1 MKDLLHKKTK
11 CLLIQPLFSTFSF
24 WNYRDVCKIA
34 GAQYPAAP
42 LGLMTLAALLPQHW
56 EFKLIDENVEPLKDE
71 HFEWADIVFA
81 GAMLPQQDRLL
92 TIIKKAHKKNRP
104 IVVGG
109 PDPSSQPDIYR
120 EADFL
125 VLGEAEVTIP
135 LFINDLG
142 NKVTSGTY
150 ASSEKADMAEAVIPR
165 FDLVRFKDYLHIGI
179 QFSRGCPHN
188 CEFCD
193 IIELFGRKPR
203 TKTPEQVIR
212 ELQRLY
218 DMGYR
223 GHVDFVD
230 DNLIGHKRD
239 VKQAL
244 LAVNEWL
251 EARNHPFFFSTEAS
265 INLAKEKEL
274 LQLMREA
281 DFRYVFIGV
290 ETPDEESLKQT
301 RKWQNVNISMADSIR
316 LLYDYGMIVNA
327 GFIIGF
333 DSETE
338 RSAGQMIA
346 FIQDTGICMAMVGM
360 LVALPNTQ
368 LTRRLRKEG
377 RLFDDGINLANT
389 TNEIDQTTSGLNFKT
404 VRPRLDILTDYID
417 IVTHLY
423 EPKNYYKRVLYTASH
438 LKPAAG
444 YKPGL
449 KKVLMNI
456 RSFLRLCRVI
466 GLQRETGLLFWA
478 MIFKVLMKNPAAL
491 EAAVNLAAMHIH
503 FYRQSRFLVDLLEER
518 KKMIREI
525 GENRYDEMMLHR
537 DTSLQTEQRSR
548 EIVG

>member
-1 MKDLLHKKTK
+1 MNDLVKMKTK

-24 WNYRDVCKIA
+24 WNYRDVCSIA

-56 EFKLIDENVEPLKDE
+56 VFKLIDENVEPLKDE
-71 HFEWADIVFA
+71 HFAWADIVFA

-92 TIIKKAHKKNRP
+92 TIIKKAHEQSRP

-120 EADFL
+120 EADFR

-150 ASSEKADMAEAVIPR
+150 APDEKADMTEAVIPR
-165 FDLVRFKDYLHIGI
+165 FDLVRFRDYLHIGI

-203 TKTPEQVIR
+203 TKTPEQLIR

-244 LAVNEWL
+244 LVLNEWL
-251 EARNHPFFFSTEAS
+251 KARNHPFFFSTEAS
-265 INLAKEKEL
+265 INLAKEEEL

-290 ETPDEESLKQT
+290 ETPDEEPLKET

-338 RSAGQMIA
+338 TSAKQMIT

-377 RLFDDGINLANT
+377 RLFDDGFSLADT

-404 VRPRLDILTDYID
+404 ARPRFDILSDYIE

-423 EPKNYYKRVLYTASH
+423 EPENYYKRVLYTALH
-438 LKPAAG
+438 LKPGAKF
-444 YKPGL
+444 KPRL
-449 KKVLMNI
+449 KEVLRNV
-456 RSFLRLCRVI
+456 RSFLRLGRVI
-466 GLQRETGLLFWA
+466 GLNRTTGVLFWTT
-478 MIFKVLMKNPAAL
+478 IFKVVIRNPRAL

-503 FYRQSRFLVDLLEER
+503 FYKQSRFLVELLEQR
-518 KKMIREI
+518 KKFIQEV
-525 GENRYDEMMLHR
+525 GEDGYNEKMLHCN
-537 DTSLQTEQRSR
+537 TSVQT
-548 EIVG
+548 

>member
-1 MKDLLHKKTK
+1 MNNLVKMKTK

-24 WNYRDVCKIA
+24 WNYRDVCSIA
-34 GAQYPAAP
+34 GAHYPAAP

-56 EFKLIDENVEPLKDE
+56 DFKLIDENVEPLKDE
-71 HFEWADIVFA
+71 HFDWADIVFA

-92 TIIKKAHKKNRP
+92 TIIKRAHDKSRP

-135 LFINDLG
+135 PFINDLG
-142 NKVTSGTY
+142 NRVTSGTY
-150 ASSEKADMAEAVIPR
+150 ASAERADMTEAVIPR
-165 FDLVRFKDYLHIGI
+165 FDLVRFRDYLHIGI

-203 TKTPEQVIR
+203 TKTPDQVLR

-251 EARNHPFFFSTEAS
+251 KARNHPFFFSTEAS
-265 INLAKEKEL
+265 INLAKEEDL

-281 DFRYVFIGV
+281 DFRYIFIGV
-290 ETPDEESLKQT
+290 ETPDEESLKES

-333 DSETE
+333 DSERET
-338 RSAGQMIA
+338 SAREMIA

-368 LTRRLRKEG
+368 LTKRLKKEG
-377 RLFDDGINLANT
+377 RLFDDGYSLANT
-389 TNEIDQTTSGLNFKT
+389 TDEIDQTTSGLNFKT
-404 VRPRLDILTDYID
+404 VRPRFDILSDYID
-417 IVTHLY
+417 IIKSLY
-423 EPKNYYKRVLYTASH
+423 EPDSYYKRVLYTALH
-438 LKPAAG
+438 LKPVARF
-444 YKPGL
+444 KPGL
-449 KKVLMNI
+449 KQVFWNV
-456 RSFLRLCRVI
+456 RSFLRLGRVI
-466 GLQRETGLLFWA
+466 GLNRNTGVLFWK
-478 MIFKVLMKNPAAL
+478 MIFKVLIRNPRAL

-503 FYRQSRFLVDLLEER
+503 FYKQSRFLVELLEQR
-518 KKMIREI
+518 KIFIQEV
-525 GENRYDEMMLHR
+525 GEDGYNQKMLHR
-537 DTSLQTEQRSR
+537 NTAVQT
-548 EIVG
+548 

>member
-1 MKDLLHKKTK
+1 MKDLLREETK

-24 WNYRDVCKIA
+24 WNYRDVCRIA
-34 GAQYPAAP
+34 DARYPAAP

-56 EFKLIDENVEPLKDE
+56 DFKLIDENVEPLKDE
-71 HFEWADIVFA
+71 HFDWADIVFA

-92 TIIKKAHKKNRP
+92 AIITRTHEKNRP
-104 IVVGG
+104 IAVGG
-109 PDPSSQPDIYR
+109 PDPTSQPDIYR

-135 LFINDLG
+135 LFIDDLG
-142 NKVTSGTY
+142 NRVTSGTY
-150 ASSEKADMAEAVIPR
+150 ASAEKADMADAVIPR

-193 IIELFGRKPR
+193 IIELFGRRPR
-203 TKTPEQVIR
+203 TKTPDQVIR

-281 DFRYVFIGV
+281 DFRYIFIGV

-301 RKWQNVNISMADSIR
+301 QKWQNVNISMADSIR
-316 LLYDYGMIVNA
+316 LFYDYGMIVNA

-333 DSETE
+333 DGETE
-338 RSAGQMIA
+338 RSARQMVA

-368 LTRRLRKEG
+368 LTRRLKKEG
-377 RLFDDGINLANT
+377 RLFDDGIYLANT
-389 TNEIDQTTSGLNFKT
+389 TNVIDQTTTGLNFRT
-404 VRPRLDILTDYID
+404 LRPRLDILGDYID
-417 IVTHLY
+417 VVTHLY
-423 EPKNYYKRVLYTASH
+423 EPENYYKRVLYTACH
-438 LKPAAG
+438 LKPAAK
-444 YKPGL
+444 YKPSL
-449 KKVLMNI
+449 KKVLMNM
-456 RSFLRLCRVI
+456 RSFLRLCRLI
-466 GLQRETGLLFWA
+466 GLKRENGLLFWA
-478 MIFKVLMKNPAAL
+478 MIFKVLTKNPRAL
-491 EAAVNLAAMHIH
+491 EAAVNLSAMHIH
-503 FYRQSRFLVDLLEER
+503 FYKQSRFLVELLEKR
-518 KKMIREI
+518 IKFIREI
-525 GENRYDEMMLHR
+525 GENRYSEMML
-537 DTSLQTEQRSR
+537 QREKSMDAYK
-548 EIVG
+548 

>member
-1 MKDLLHKKTK
+1 MKDLLQEKTK

-24 WNYRDVCKIA
+24 WNYRDVCRIA

-56 EFKLIDENVEPLKDE
+56 DFKLIDENVEPLKDE
-71 HFEWADIVFA
+71 HFDWADIVFA

-92 TIIKKAHKKNRP
+92 TIIKKAHEKSRP

-109 PDPSSQPDIYR
+109 PDPTSQPGIYR

-135 LFINDLG
+135 PFVNDLRS
-142 NKVTSGTY
+142 NVTSGTY
-150 ASSEKADMAEAVIPR
+150 ASAEKADMAEAVIPR
-165 FDLVRFKDYLHIGI
+165 FDLVRLKDYLHIGI

-203 TKTPEQVIR
+203 TKTPDQVIR

-239 VKQAL
+239 VTQAL

-251 EARNHPFFFSTEAS
+251 EVRNHPFFFSTEAS
-265 INLAKEKEL
+265 INLAKEEEL

-281 DFRYVFIGV
+281 DFRYIFVGV

-301 RKWQNVNISMADSIR
+301 QKWQNVNISMADSIR
-316 LLYDYGMIVNA
+316 LFYDYGMIVNA

-338 RSAGQMIA
+338 RSARQMVT

-368 LTRRLRKEG
+368 LTRRLKKEG
-377 RLFDDGINLANT
+377 RLFDDGIYLANT
-389 TNEIDQTTSGLNFKT
+389 TNEIDQTTSGLNFRT
-404 VRPRLDILTDYID
+404 LRPRLDILTDYID

-423 EPKNYYKRVLYTASH
+423 EPENYYKRVLYTACH
-438 LKPAAG
+438 LKPAAK
-444 YKPGL
+444 YKPSL

-456 RSFLRLCRVI
+456 RSFLRLCRLI
-466 GLQRETGLLFWA
+466 GLKRETGLLFWA
-478 MIFKVLMKNPAAL
+478 MIFKVLMKNPRAL
-491 EAAVNLAAMHIH
+491 EAAVNLSAMHIH
-503 FYRQSRFLVDLLEER
+503 FYKQSRFLVELLEKR
-518 KKMIREI
+518 KKFIQEI
-525 GENRYDEMMLHR
+525 GENRYNEMMLQR
-537 DTSLQTEQRSR
+537 DKSMDTY
-548 EIVG
+548 

>member
-1 MKDLLHKKTK
+1 MKDLLQEKTK

-24 WNYRDVCKIA
+24 WNYRDVCRIA

-56 EFKLIDENVEPLKDE
+56 DFKLIDENVEPLKDE
-71 HFEWADIVFA
+71 HFDWADIVFA

-92 TIIKKAHKKNRP
+92 AIIKKAHEKSRP

-135 LFINDLG
+135 PFINDLG

-150 ASSEKADMAEAVIPR
+150 ASAEKADMAEAVIPR
-165 FDLVRFKDYLHIGI
+165 FDLVRFKDYLHIGV

-203 TKTPEQVIR
+203 TKTPDQVIR

-251 EARNHPFFFSTEAS
+251 EVRNHPFFFSTEAS
-265 INLAKEKEL
+265 INLAKEEEL

-281 DFRYVFIGV
+281 DFRYIFIGV
-290 ETPDEESLKQT
+290 ETPDEESLKQAQ
-301 RKWQNVNISMADSIR
+301 KWQNVNISMADSIR
-316 LLYDYGMIVNA
+316 LFYDYGMIVNA

-338 RSAGQMIA
+338 RSAGQMVT

-368 LTRRLRKEG
+368 LTRRLKKEG
-377 RLFDDGINLANT
+377 RLFDDGIHLADT

-404 VRPRLDILTDYID
+404 LRPRPGILSDYID
-417 IVTHLY
+417 IVRHIY
-423 EPKNYYKRVLYTASH
+423 EPENYYRRVLYTACH
-438 LKPAAG
+438 LKPAAK

-449 KKVLMNI
+449 KKVLVNI
-456 RSFLRLCRVI
+456 RSFLRLCRLI
-466 GLQRETGLLFWA
+466 GLKRETALLFWA
-478 MIFKVLMKNPAAL
+478 MIFKVLMKNPPAL

-503 FYRQSRFLVDLLEER
+503 FYKQSRFLVDLLE
-518 KKMIREI
+518 KKKKFIREI
-525 GENRYDEMMLHR
+525 GENRYNEMMLHR
-537 DTSLQTEQRSR
+537 NTSVRT
-548 EIVG
+548 